1 MKTKRNTSMKS
12 ILKLILLTTCIVSV
26 VSCSTESISD
36 LSEGDLTS
44 VELKSGKKVERP
56 ISIVLEGID
65 DLDGIGGTFSGRMTH
80 LGKIHGTVGDG
91 TFLPNPDEVGTFIF
105 TSTEDDVVI
114 AANGDQLFSRSS
126 LIFVP
131 TSANSFTYTGTISFV
146 GGTGRFAGVP
156 EENGGSMQIDNG
168 AYTII
173 GPNDIGGFQGTT
185 SHTGAGT
192 IIY

>member
-1 MKTKRNTSMKS
+1 MKTKRNKSMKS

-131 TSANSFTYTGTISFV
+131 TSANSFTYTGTISFI
-146 GGTGRFAGVP
+146 GGTGRFEGAT
-156 EENGGSMQIDNG
+156 GSMQIDNG
-168 AYTII
+168 VYTLI
-173 GPNDIGGFQGTT
+173 GPNDVGGFQGTY
-185 SHTGAGT
+185 SHTGTGT

>member
-1 MKTKRNTSMKS
+1 MKTKRNKSMKS
-12 ILKLILLTTCIVSV
+12 ILKLILLTTCIVLV

-65 DLDGIGGTFSGRMTH
+65 DLDGIGGTFTGRMTH
-80 LGKIHGTVGDG
+80 LGKIHGTVGAG
-91 TFLPNPDEVGTFIF
+91 TFLPNGDGTFTF

-131 TSANSFTYTGTISFV
+131 VSATSFTYTGTISFV

-168 AYTII
+168 VYTII
-173 GPNDIGGFQGTT
+173 GPNEIPGGFQGTT
-185 SHTGAGT
+185 SHNGAGT